1 MFTGQWNQEKKKWDG
16 DMAFLPPSITDDTF
30 TVAYNTKQLVEDE
43 DKAAVILTD
52 RSLAISQDIETNN
65 TKIRVLIE
73 RLVNT
78 LIMVETN
85 NINGLQTYALWVQ
98 DEAQKLA
105 VEAEFN
111 AYNERIL
118 RGERITVI
126 VGDMAT
132 EPFKEMTKAQS
143 ISDSQR
149 YWQSY
154 QAWDNLRKE
163 IIGIANGG
171 QHLKMEH
178 STDAETEMSSTS
190 ASAVMN
196 NALRM
201 RLNFCDIINAQ
212 FGLNVSVNSLEE
224 MESSLIEDEGAQS
237 AQINDEEV
245 GTDEL

>member
-16 DMAFLPPSITDDTF
+16 DLAFLPPSITDDTF

-52 RSLAISQDIETNN
+52 RSLAISQNIESNN

-149 YWQSY
+149 Y
-154 QAWDNLRKE
+154 
-163 IIGIANGG
+163 
-171 QHLKMEH
+171 
-178 STDAETEMSSTS
+178 
-190 ASAVMN
+190 
-196 NALRM
+196 
-201 RLNFCDIINAQ
+201 
-212 FGLNVSVNSLEE
+212 
-224 MESSLIEDEGAQS
+224 
-237 AQINDEEV
+237 
-245 GTDEL
+245 